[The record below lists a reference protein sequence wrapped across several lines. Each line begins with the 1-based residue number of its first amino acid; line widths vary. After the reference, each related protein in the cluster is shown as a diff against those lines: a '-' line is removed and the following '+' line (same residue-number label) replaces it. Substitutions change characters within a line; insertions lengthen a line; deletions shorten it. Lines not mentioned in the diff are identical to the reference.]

1 MLNIYPFLGNEMKK
15 FLMGSNIFWAPWGM
29 KTVLRPHVPQL
40 LLNFNNCYV
49 RSLFLFFPLL
59 VTNNWYTL
67 YNKWFKFYHLF
78 YIGRVFF
85 FHLLTQKKSFDIFSN
100 LPVIKWFKAIIFA
113 QMHIFPF
120 VSSLTNTK
128 DCDVRFRTF
137 FQFILW
143 RSRHRKS

>member
-1 MLNIYPFLGNEMKK
+1 MKWRNFWWGRIYFEHHGVWRPSWGPMCHNCFWILRIFMYVPFS
-15 FLMGSNIFWAPWGM
+15 FSFRFWSQIR
-29 KTVLRPHVPQL
+29 L
-40 LLNFNNCYV
+40 V
-49 RSLFLFFPLL
+49 R
-59 VTNNWYTL
+59 YTL
-67 YNKWFKFYHLF
+67 YKWFKFYHLI

-100 LPVIKWFKAIIFA
+100 LPVIKWFKAIKFA

-137 FQFILW
+137 LQFILW